1 MTTFFFSR
9 VAFLPLL
16 RRGAFAFL
24 SFGAMAVC
32 AESLYQEQSFRQLIG
47 DNKAFRVGD
56 LLTVQVFENSSAS
69 ISAETGTR
77 RGNSLSAG
85 GSLGNVSTAKAA
97 LGVNGDFDG
106 GGKTQRANRLLAT
119 LTVSVKEVF
128 PNGDLRIGGEQ
139 VLTVNEEP
147 QKVNLEGRVR
157 SVDVSD
163 GNVVLS
169 TRLADAKIS
178 YVGEGDLAERNKKP
192 WWRNFL
198 DAVGL

>member
-1 MTTFFFSR
+1 MFASFREIVFGQLRS
-9 VAFLPLL
+9 VLVILPLW
-16 RRGAFAFL
+16 
-24 SFGAMAVC
+24 SITVC
-32 AESLYQEQSFRQLIG
+32 AESLYQEQSFRPLIA

-69 ISAETGTR
+69 TSAETGTR

-85 GSLGNVSTAKAA
+85 VSNRNGAVGKAD
-97 LGVNGDFDG
+97 LGVSGEFDG

-119 LTVSVKEVF
+119 LTVSVREVL

-139 VLTVNEEP
+139 ILTVNEEP

-157 SVDVSD
+157 PVDVSD

-178 YVGEGDLAERNKKP
+178 YVGEGDLAERNKRP

>member
-1 MTTFFFSR
+1 MSTFHNFR
-9 VAFLPLL
+9 TVLLTLL
-16 RRGAFAFL
+16 RSTVLAIL
-24 SFGAMAVC
+24 SFWAAAVC
-32 AESLYQEQSFRQLIG
+32 AESLYQEQSFRPLIG

-56 LLTVQVFENSSAS
+56 VMTVQVFENSSAS
-69 ISAETGTR
+69 SSAETGTR

-85 GSLGNVSTAKAA
+85 ASNRNGSVGKAA
-97 LGVNGDFDG
+97 LGVSGDFDG
-106 GGKTQRANRLLAT
+106 GGKTQRASRLLAT
-119 LTVSVKEVF
+119 LTVSVKEIL

-157 SVDVSD
+157 PVDVSD
-163 GNVVLS
+163 GNIVLS
-169 TRLADAKIS
+169 TRIADAKIS
-178 YVGEGDLAERNKKP
+178 YVGEGDLAERNKRP

>member
-1 MTTFFFSR
+1 MFASLR
-9 VAFLPLL
+9 QIVLAQLRNGVLVILPLW
-16 RRGAFAFL
+16 
-24 SFGAMAVC
+24 SITVC
-32 AESLYQEQSFRQLIG
+32 AESLYQEQSFRPLIA

-69 ISAETGTR
+69 TSAETGTR

-85 GSLGNVSTAKAA
+85 VSNRSGSVGKAD
-97 LGVNGDFDG
+97 LGVSGEFDG

-119 LTVSVKEVF
+119 LTVSVREVL

-139 VLTVNEEP
+139 ILTVNEEP

-157 SVDVSD
+157 PIDVSD

-178 YVGEGDLAERNKKP
+178 YVGEGDVAERNKRP